1 MNIGQFVAAEIII
14 LLVIN
19 SVEKIV
25 IGLETLY
32 DVLTSVEKIGLI
44 TDMKLEE
51 EFTLD
56 YDNCYTSIALEVE
69 NVSFTFPDSK
79 NKILNNI
86 NLNIDQGERIFDGA
100 NGSGKTTLIRILSGL
115 IQPNQGAISIN
126 DNSFKKI
133 NLNQFRS
140 QIESIIYGETP
151 FEGLCL
157 KTLPLKI
164 APYQKKL

>member
-56 YDNCYTSIALEVE
+56 YDNCY
-69 NVSFTFPDSK
+69 FY
-79 NKILNNI
+79 
-86 NLNIDQGERIFDGA
+86 R
-100 NGSGKTTLIRILSGL
+100 
-115 IQPNQGAISIN
+115 
-126 DNSFKKI
+126 
-133 NLNQFRS
+133 FRS
-140 QIESIIYGETP
+140 
-151 FEGLCL
+151 
-157 KTLPLKI
+157 
-164 APYQKKL
+164 

>member
-1 MNIGQFVAAEIII
+1 
-14 LLVIN
+14 LLLQKSFFISN
-19 SVEKIV
+19 QLSRKNR

-44 TDMKLEE
+44 TDMKLE

-86 NLNIDQGERIFDGA
+86 NLNIDHERIFIDGA
-100 NGSGKTTLIRILSGL
+100 NGSER
-115 IQPNQGAISIN
+115 QP
-126 DNSFKKI
+126 
-133 NLNQFRS
+133 
-140 QIESIIYGETP
+140 
-151 FEGLCL
+151 
-157 KTLPLKI
+157 
-164 APYQKKL
+164 

>member
-19 SVEKIV
+19 SVEKNRF
-25 IGLETLY
+25 ETLY

-56 YDNCYTSIALEVE
+56 YCYFYRFEVE

-79 NKILNNI
+79 
-86 NLNIDQGERIFDGA
+86 
-100 NGSGKTTLIRILSGL
+100 
-115 IQPNQGAISIN
+115 
-126 DNSFKKI
+126 
-133 NLNQFRS
+133 
-140 QIESIIYGETP
+140 
-151 FEGLCL
+151 
-157 KTLPLKI
+157 
-164 APYQKKL
+164 

>member
-14 LLVIN
+14 LVIN
-19 SVEKIV
+19 SVEKNR

-79 NKILNNI
+79 IK
-86 NLNIDQGERIFDGA
+86 F
-100 NGSGKTTLIRILSGL
+100 
-115 IQPNQGAISIN
+115 
-126 DNSFKKI
+126 
-133 NLNQFRS
+133 
-140 QIESIIYGETP
+140 
-151 FEGLCL
+151 
-157 KTLPLKI
+157 
-164 APYQKKL
+164 

>member
-56 YDNCYTSIALEVE
+56 YDNCYT
-69 NVSFTFPDSK
+69 
-79 NKILNNI
+79 
-86 NLNIDQGERIFDGA
+86 
-100 NGSGKTTLIRILSGL
+100 LSL
-115 IQPNQGAISIN
+115 
-126 DNSFKKI
+126 
-133 NLNQFRS
+133 
-140 QIESIIYGETP
+140 
-151 FEGLCL
+151 
-157 KTLPLKI
+157 
-164 APYQKKL
+164 

>member
-51 EFTLD
+51 FTLD

-79 NKILNNI
+79 IK
-86 NLNIDQGERIFDGA
+86 F
-100 NGSGKTTLIRILSGL
+100 
-115 IQPNQGAISIN
+115 
-126 DNSFKKI
+126 
-133 NLNQFRS
+133 
-140 QIESIIYGETP
+140 
-151 FEGLCL
+151 
-157 KTLPLKI
+157 
-164 APYQKKL
+164 

>member
-56 YDNCYTSIALEVE
+56 YDNCYTYH
-69 NVSFTFPDSK
+69 
-79 NKILNNI
+79 
-86 NLNIDQGERIFDGA
+86 R
-100 NGSGKTTLIRILSGL
+100 
-115 IQPNQGAISIN
+115 
-126 DNSFKKI
+126 
-133 NLNQFRS
+133 FRS
-140 QIESIIYGETP
+140 
-151 FEGLCL
+151 
-157 KTLPLKI
+157 
-164 APYQKKL
+164 

>member
-1 MNIGQFVAAEIII
+1 MNIVVAAEIII

-56 YDNCYTSIALEVE
+56 DNCYTSIALEVE

-79 NKILNNI
+79 IK
-86 NLNIDQGERIFDGA
+86 F
-100 NGSGKTTLIRILSGL
+100 
-115 IQPNQGAISIN
+115 
-126 DNSFKKI
+126 
-133 NLNQFRS
+133 
-140 QIESIIYGETP
+140 
-151 FEGLCL
+151 
-157 KTLPLKI
+157 
-164 APYQKKL
+164 